1 MLSKKQ
7 ENYPSTMEY
16 YSATKKNGILLFAA
30 FTCGCGGHNAKYNK
44 SETYCMLIIYMWNLK
59 NSQTS
64 EYNKKTVDS
73 RIQRTNWCLS
83 VGAAQGI
90 LVGEQ
95 EVQTTEC
102 KTGYKD
108 ALYNMGDMPVFCNKT
123 KRF

>member
-1 MLSKKQ
+1 MNITKKQ
-7 ENYPSTMEY
+7 
-16 YSATKKNGILLFAA
+16 
-30 FTCGCGGHNAKYNK
+30 
-44 SETYCMLIIYMWNLK
+44 W
-59 NSQTS
+59 SQ
-64 EYNKKTVDS
+64 E
-73 RIQRTNWCLS
+73 IQRTNWCLS

-102 KTGYKD
+102 KTGHKD

>member
-1 MLSKKQ
+1 VNITKKQ
-7 ENYPSTMEY
+7 WTHGYRE
-16 YSATKKNGILLFAA
+16 
-30 FTCGCGGHNAKYNK
+30 
-44 SETYCMLIIYMWNLK
+44 
-59 NSQTS
+59 QTGA
-64 EYNKKTVDS
+64 Y
-73 RIQRTNWCLS
+73 QW
-83 VGAAQGI
+83 GAAQGI